1 MKHLAAIQSQ
11 LSTNKKII
19 KFIEDE
25 IIYLR
30 QRKAEADEKGYLTLE
45 YSVHEIMKQHRA
57 ELKGYVKIQQALK
70 QLCKGNV

>member
-11 LSTNKKII
+11 LALNKSYI
-19 KFIEDE
+19 KFLEEE
-25 IIYLR
+25 IIQARAIKR
-30 QRKAEADEKGYLTLE
+30 QCDEEGLLYAEYNWHNTL
-45 YSVHEIMKQHRA
+45 KRLRA